1 MARGRKIY
9 EPPRYMTVNQC
20 IEQLL
25 EIEKNRGDGIYSE
38 NTICVGLARVGATDQ
53 KMVSGTMKELLNIDF
68 GAPLHSFCIP
78 GIMHFL
84 EAESLRLIALNPSSF
99 DLHANILKH

>member
-25 EIEKNRGDGIYSE
+25 EIESIRNQGIYSE
-38 NTICVGLARVGATDQ
+38 NTICVGLARVGAADQ
-53 KMVSGTMKELLNIDF
+53 KIVCGTLKEVKNADL
-68 GAPLHSFCIP
+68 GEPLHSFV
-78 GIMHFL
+78 
-84 EAESLRLIALNPSSF
+84 
-99 DLHANILKH
+99 